1 MIRNLFGGAT
11 KCRTIDKLDIFG
23 DGSCKA
29 LYRLDGNANDE
40 SGNYHGTETAIT
52 YGGGVYERGA
62 VFNGTSSYINTGYT
76 FPYTAFSYSLWYK
89 YGSVNKMIISSISTN
104 PVKAGQFSLTQDSA
118 TQLDLEFVNNDSGTQ
133 TILLN
138 QTVPNMNDG
147 LFHHIVIAIES
158 GGFMKFYFDGSLINT
173 SSAVPAFVNSNTT
186 ALNLM
191 REPKNNYYKDGSLDQ
206 VRIFNRAITA
216 TEVATLHAECE
227 PTSIVDNINPFE
239 DGSLKALYKFDNDAT
254 DATGVHNGVATNVTY
269 ASGKF
274 GNCAV
279 FGGSSVNAK
288 VTVPYIFPSGGNAI
302 SIWAKVDSANQS
314 GGSLFGYATT
324 VRQSLLRNDYNL
336 LSAGAWM
343 HRLPSG
349 ERVCTNLDEWYHIVY
364 TSNGSEPLKLYV
376 NGVLR
381 TNLIVTNFNWT
392 TFAIDGLGFYVA
404 SSTENLTGKLDQ
416 LRIFNKALTPLE
428 VASLYN
434 ETTPMEEPMSVQV
447 DPFKD
452 GSGKALYRLE
462 GNALSESGN
471 YNLTALTNVVYESGR
486 FGRGVRATSD
496 TGTNLPTSYST
507 TNFTVSLW
515 VKENVQAS
523 KYLFNFKSGNQT
535 VYNQFY
541 LTNNVNTNRV
551 SVMVYNYLSNIQ
563 NTVTFGTNVYPTH
576 GINFA
581 GTPVAGKLSE
591 WYMVTA
597 TYDGATLKAY
607 ENGVLIGS
615 ANIGSGWSLTAGV
628 FSRLSQGTGE
638 SIDQIRVFNKALT
651 QSEVTALYNEI

>member
-52 YGGGVYERGA
+52 YGGGVYKRGA

-89 YGSVNKMIISSISTN
+89 YGSVNKMIISSVSTN

-118 TQLDLEFVNNDSGTQ
+118 TQLDLEFINNDSGTL
-133 TILLN
+133 TTLLN

-191 REPKNNYYKDGSLDQ
+191 REPRNNYYKDGSLDQ
-206 VRIFNRAITA
+206 VRIFNRAIT
-216 TEVATLHAECE
+216 TQEVAILYAECE

-239 DGSLKALYKFDNDAT
+239 DGSLKALYKFDGNAT

-279 FGGSSVNAK
+279 FGGSTVNAK
-288 VTVPYIFPSGGNAI
+288 ITIPYTFPSGGNSI

-314 GGSLFGYATT
+314 GGILFGYAVTA
-324 VRQSLLRNDYNL
+324 RQSLLRNDYNL

-392 TFAIDGLGFYVA
+392 TFAIDGLGFFA
-404 SSTENLTGKLDQ
+404 TSSTENLTGKLDQ
-416 LRIFNKALTPLE
+416 LRIFNKALTPIE
-428 VASLYN
+428 IASLYN
-434 ETTPMEEPMSVQV
+434 ETTPLEEPLYALV

-462 GNALSESGN
+462 GNTLDESGN
-471 YNLTALTNVVYESGR
+471 YNGTATNVTYGNGIEGRCGLFESGKIDC
-486 FGRGVRATSD
+486 GVGSK
-496 TGTNLPTSYST
+496 NLMPHNGNYSIA
-507 TNFTVSLW
+507 VW
-515 VKENVQAS
+515 VKRQTGKLNNIIVNRVDTTSGYYGDTLDWITDNKINFGISKAQSTLVRWNTDEINVTDDGQYHHIAITVDRS
-523 KYLFNFKSGNQT
+523 SSPKLYFDGVLQNWIVTQT
-535 VYNQFY
+535 MANSWD
-541 LTNNVNTNRV
+541 NNRNVNIGGYKDAWAYNGNYDQVRFFNRV
-551 SVMVYNYLSNIQ
+551 
-563 NTVTFGTNVYPTH
+563 
-576 GINFA
+576 
-581 GTPVAGKLSE
+581 
-591 WYMVTA
+591 
-597 TYDGATLKAY
+597 
-607 ENGVLIGS
+607 
-615 ANIGSGWSLTAGV
+615 
-628 FSRLSQGTGE
+628 
-638 SIDQIRVFNKALT
+638 LT

>member
-1 MIRNLFGGAT
+1 MIRNLFGGAA

-52 YGGGVYERGA
+52 YGGGVYERG
-62 VFNGTSSYINTGYT
+62 VVIQSSKIDLGVGSKNLMPYNGSYSISVWVKRETGKLDNQIVNKSNIVSGYYGDTLNWGTDNKIYLGISKAQSTLSYWNTG
-76 FPYTAFSYSLWYK
+76 AI
-89 YGSVNKMIISSISTN
+89 N
-104 PVKAGQFSLTQDSA
+104 A
-118 TQLDLEFVNNDSGTQ
+118 TD
-133 TILLN
+133 
-138 QTVPNMNDG
+138 DG
-147 LFHHIVIAIES
+147 VFHHIVAIIDRAS
-158 GGFMKFYFDGSLINT
+158 TAKLYFDGVLQT
-173 SSAVPAFVNSNTT
+173 WAVTQTMANSWDNNVNVSIGGLTDAWT
-186 ALNLM
+186 YQG
-191 REPKNNYYKDGSLDQ
+191 KYDQ
-206 VRIFNRAITA
+206 VRIFNRAITTQEA
-216 TEVATLHAECE
+216 TILYAECE

-239 DGSLKALYKFDNDAT
+239 DGSLKALYKFDNDVT
-254 DATGVHNGVATNVTY
+254 DATGVYNGVATNVTY

-279 FGGSSVNAK
+279 FGGSTVNAK
-288 VTVPYIFPSGGNAI
+288 VTSPYQFPSGGNAI

-314 GGSLFGYATT
+314 AACLFGYLAVT
-324 VRQSLLRNDYNL
+324 RQSFLRADYNL

-349 ERVCTNLDEWYHIVY
+349 EKICTNLDEWYHVVY

-392 TFAIDGLGFYVA
+392 TFAIDGLGFYLT

-452 GSGKALYRLE
+452 GSGKALYRLD
-462 GNALSESGN
+462 GNALDESGN
-471 YNLTALTNVVYESGR
+471 YNGTPTGLTYGLGR
-486 FGRGVRATSD
+486 FGRSGVFNGSSTRINTSFANFASTGVTVSMWVNIVAHKNYNYIMNFYENNSFIFASDSTGAITFGGAGTIISSAYTVGQWLHVVGTITAGGFATLYINGSSVGTTTSALWFSD
-496 TGTNLPTSYST
+496 TNK
-507 TNFTVSLW
+507 ND
-515 VKENVQAS
+515 
-523 KYLFNFKSGNQT
+523 
-535 VYNQFY
+535 
-541 LTNNVNTNRV
+541 
-551 SVMVYNYLSNIQ
+551 
-563 NTVTFGTNVYPTH
+563 TFGCGNPSL
-576 GINFA
+576 
-581 GTPVAGKLSE
+581 GTYSSYL
-591 WYMVTA
+591 
-597 TYDGATLKAY
+597 
-607 ENGVLIGS
+607 NG
-615 ANIGSGWSLTAGV
+615 SL
-628 FSRLSQGTGE
+628 
-638 SIDQIRVFNKALT
+638 DQVRIFNKALT

>member
-40 SGNYHGTETAIT
+40 SENYHGTETAIT

-133 TILLN
+133 TTLLN

-191 REPKNNYYKDGSLDQ
+191 REPRNNYYKDGSLDQ

-216 TEVATLHAECE
+216 TEVATLHAECD

-254 DATGVHNGVATNVTY
+254 DATGVYNGTATNVTY

-279 FGGSSVNAK
+279 FGGSTVNAK
-288 VTVPYIFPSGGNAI
+288 ITSPYIFPSGGNAI

-314 GGSLFGYATT
+314 GGILFGYAVTA
-324 VRQSLLRNDYNL
+324 RQSLLRNDYNL

-392 TFAIDGLGFYVA
+392 TFAIDGLGFFA
-404 SSTENLTGKLDQ
+404 TSSTENLTGKLDQ

-462 GNALSESGN
+462 GNALDESGN
-471 YNLTALTNVVYESGR
+471 YNGTATSLTYGLGR
-486 FGRGVRATSD
+486 FGRGGVFNGSSTRINTSFANFAS
-496 TGTNLPTSYST
+496 TGVTLSMWVNIT
-507 TNFTVSLW
+507 THKN
-515 VKENVQAS
+515 
-523 KYLFNFKSGNQT
+523 
-535 VYNQFY
+535 
-541 LTNNVNTNRV
+541 
-551 SVMVYNYLSNIQ
+551 YNYLATFYENNSINIYCDSI
-563 NTVTFGTNVYPTH
+563 GTISLGGSITSGAYT
-576 GINFA
+576 A
-581 GTPVAGKLSE
+581 GQWLHVVATITSGGL
-591 WYMVTA
+591 
-597 TYDGATLKAY
+597 ATLY
-607 ENGVLIGS
+607 VNGVSIGTFTS
-615 ANIGSGWSLTAGV
+615 TTWFSDTNKNDVIGCGNGALNTY
-628 FSRLSQGTGE
+628 SQYLNGL
-638 SIDQIRVFNKALT
+638 IDQFRVFNKALT

>member
-133 TILLN
+133 TTLLN

-191 REPKNNYYKDGSLDQ
+191 REPRNNYYKDGSLDQ

-216 TEVATLHAECE
+216 TEVAILYAECE

-239 DGSLKALYKFDNDAT
+239 DGSLKALYKFDGSAT

-314 GGSLFGYATT
+314 GGTLFGYAVTA
-324 VRQSLLRNDYNL
+324 RQSLLRNDYNL

-392 TFAIDGLGFYVA
+392 TFAIDGLGFFA
-404 SSTENLTGKLDQ
+404 TSSTENLTGKLDQ

-462 GNALSESGN
+462 GNALDESGN
-471 YNLTALTNVVYESGR
+471 YNGTVTSLTYGLGR
-486 FGRGVRATSD
+486 FGRGGVFNGSSTRINTSFANFAS
-496 TGTNLPTSYST
+496 TGVTLSMWVNIT
-507 TNFTVSLW
+507 THKN
-515 VKENVQAS
+515 
-523 KYLFNFKSGNQT
+523 
-535 VYNQFY
+535 
-541 LTNNVNTNRV
+541 
-551 SVMVYNYLSNIQ
+551 YNYLATFYENNSINIYCDSI
-563 NTVTFGTNVYPTH
+563 GTISLGGSITSGAYT
-576 GINFA
+576 A
-581 GTPVAGKLSE
+581 GQWLHVVATITSGGL
-591 WYMVTA
+591 
-597 TYDGATLKAY
+597 ATLYVNGVSIGTFTSTTWFSDTNKNDVIGC
-607 ENGVLIGS
+607 ENGAL
-615 ANIGSGWSLTAGV
+615 NTY
-628 FSRLSQGTGE
+628 SQYLNGL
-638 SIDQIRVFNKALT
+638 IDQFRVFNKALT

>member
-133 TILLN
+133 TTLLN

-191 REPKNNYYKDGSLDQ
+191 REPRNNYYKDGSLDQ

-216 TEVATLHAECE
+216 PEVATLYSECE

-279 FGGSSVNAK
+279 FNGSSSSILVNSLSYSSNSKATISCWIKKSVATNCEPIGFGDGSTAFGLALNTDTVSRVYWSNASSAWVSITGTK
-288 VTVPYIFPSGGNAI
+288 VINDGEWHHVCVVVEPNALLKLYTDGVLESSSAINGGNATTRTLI
-302 SIWAKVDSANQS
+302 IGS
-314 GGSLFGYATT
+314 GG
-324 VRQSLLRNDYNL
+324 
-336 LSAGAWM
+336 AGV
-343 HRLPSG
+343 L
-349 ERVCTNLDEWYHIVY
+349 
-364 TSNGSEPLKLYV
+364 NGS
-376 NGVLR
+376 
-381 TNLIVTNFNWT
+381 
-392 TFAIDGLGFYVA
+392 IDQV
-404 SSTENLTGKLDQ
+404 
-416 LRIFNKALTPLE
+416 RIFNKALTPME

-462 GNALSESGN
+462 GNALDESGN
-471 YNLTALTNVVYESGR
+471 YNGTLINAPTYANGR
-486 FGRGVRATSD
+486 FGRCLFFNGINQGVNISSLPDISVGTSSFAMSVWVKPINGGLEAAN
-496 TGTNLPTSYST
+496 GTYSYIVGLGNTALTLGLNTNSSSLLAGALAITQIYPSSDYGTALAIISDNQWHHVVVSSNGTTLTMYVNGSNVGTQTKRST
-507 TNFTVSLW
+507 TANSLDTIGH
-515 VKENVQAS
+515 N
-523 KYLFNFKSGNQT
+523 
-535 VYNQFY
+535 
-541 LTNNVNTNRV
+541 
-551 SVMVYNYLSNIQ
+551 
-563 NTVTFGTNVYPTH
+563 
-576 GINFA
+576 
-581 GTPVAGKLSE
+581 
-591 WYMVTA
+591 
-597 TYDGATLKAY
+597 DGAGGY
-607 ENGVLIGS
+607 SMNG
-615 ANIGSGWSLTAGV
+615 
-628 FSRLSQGTGE
+628 
-638 SIDQIRVFNKALT
+638 SIDQLRIFNRALT

>member
-133 TILLN
+133 TTLLN

-191 REPKNNYYKDGSLDQ
+191 REPRNNYYKDGSLDQ

-216 TEVATLHAECE
+216 TEVAILYAECE

-239 DGSLKALYKFDNDAT
+239 DGSLKALYKFDGSAT

-314 GGSLFGYATT
+314 GGTLFGYAVTA
-324 VRQSLLRNDYNL
+324 RQSLLRNDYNL

-392 TFAIDGLGFYVA
+392 TFAIDGLGFFVT

-462 GNALSESGN
+462 GNALDESGN
-471 YNLTALTNVVYESGR
+471 YNGTVTSLTYGLGR
-486 FGRGVRATSD
+486 FGRGGVFNGSSTRINTSFANFAS
-496 TGTNLPTSYST
+496 TGVTLSMWVNIT
-507 TNFTVSLW
+507 THKN
-515 VKENVQAS
+515 
-523 KYLFNFKSGNQT
+523 
-535 VYNQFY
+535 
-541 LTNNVNTNRV
+541 
-551 SVMVYNYLSNIQ
+551 YNYLATFYENNSINIYCDSI
-563 NTVTFGTNVYPTH
+563 GTISLGGSITSGAYT
-576 GINFA
+576 A
-581 GTPVAGKLSE
+581 GQWLHVVATITSGGL
-591 WYMVTA
+591 
-597 TYDGATLKAY
+597 ATLYVNGVSIGTFTSTTWFSDTNKNDVIGC
-607 ENGVLIGS
+607 ENGAL
-615 ANIGSGWSLTAGV
+615 NTY
-628 FSRLSQGTGE
+628 SQYLNGL
-638 SIDQIRVFNKALT
+638 IDQFRVFNKALT

>member
-40 SGNYHGTETAIT
+40 SGNYHGTETNVT
-52 YGGGVYERGA
+52 YGGGAYERGA
-62 VFNGTSSYINTGYT
+62 VFNGSSSYINTGYT
-76 FPYTAFSYSLWYK
+76 FPYTAFSYSLHYK
-89 YGSVNKMIISSISTN
+89 YGSVNRMILSSVSTN
-104 PVKAGQFSLTQDSA
+104 PALAGQFDIVQVSATSLTV
-118 TQLDLEFVNNDSGTQ
+118 EFINNNSGTQ
-133 TILLN
+133 NALTN

-147 LFHHIVIAIES
+147 LFHHIVVTCES

-173 SSAVPAFVNSNTT
+173 SSAVPAFVNSNTQS
-186 ALNLM
+186 LNFM
-191 REPKNNYYKDGSLDQ
+191 RDPRNNYYKDGSLDQ

-216 TEVATLHAECE
+216 QEVATLYAECE
-227 PTSIVDNINPFE
+227 PMSIVDNINPFE
-239 DGSLKALYKFDNDAT
+239 DGSLKALYQFEGNAT

-279 FGGSSVNAK
+279 FGGSTVNAK
-288 VTVPYIFPSGGNAI
+288 ITSPYQFPSGGNAI

-314 GGSLFGYATT
+314 GGTLFGYAVT

-392 TFAIDGLGFYVA
+392 TFAIDGLGFYLA

-462 GNALSESGN
+462 GNALDESGN
-471 YNLTALTNVVYESGR
+471 YNGTPTSVTYGSGR
-486 FGRGVRATSD
+486 FGRCAVFNGSTSQI
-496 TGTNLPTSYST
+496 TSSYSSSS
-507 TNFTVSLW
+507 NSVQSFSFWFKANASSFSSLLGCSD
-515 VKENVQAS
+515 NSTYGGIIVQW
-523 KYLFNFKSGNQT
+523 YLNKLQILTSNSSGNAWNSLVT
-535 VYNQFY
+535 TSTLAINTWHHAVVVLTGSAISVY
-541 LTNNVNTNRV
+541 
-551 SVMVYNYLSNIQ
+551 I
-563 NTVTFGTNVYPTH
+563 
-576 GINFA
+576 
-581 GTPVAGKLSE
+581 
-591 WYMVTA
+591 
-597 TYDGATLKAY
+597 
-607 ENGVLIGS
+607 NGVLDGS
-615 ANIGSGWSLTAGV
+615 ISSLSASASLRSMWVGYGGAGSCFNG
-628 FSRLSQGTGE
+628 
-638 SIDQIRVFNKALT
+638 SIDEVRIFNRALT
-651 QSEVTALYNEI
+651 QPEVTALYNEI

>member
-133 TILLN
+133 TTLLN

-158 GGFMKFYFDGSLINT
+158 GGFMKFYFDGALINT

-191 REPKNNYYKDGSLDQ
+191 REPRNNYYKDGSLDQ

-216 TEVATLHAECE
+216 QEVATLYAECE

-239 DGSLKALYKFDNDAT
+239 DGSLKALYKFDGDAT
-254 DATGVHNGVATNVTY
+254 DATGVYDGTATNVTY

-279 FGGSSVNAK
+279 FNGSSSKIV
-288 VTVPYIFPSGGNAI
+288 VPVSFWNLPLGRSVSFWLKAPDVPSFVPISGTTSYSGYIQRITANNLTLF
-302 SIWAKVDSANQS
+302 SATDASLGVLTGVLDNTWHFITIVETLTAS
-314 GGSLFGYATT
+314 YGYKDGVLIFTSSADAVSATTTMNIGCYSSGSLWF
-324 VRQSLLRNDYNL
+324 
-336 LSAGAWM
+336 
-343 HRLPSG
+343 
-349 ERVCTNLDEWYHIVY
+349 
-364 TSNGSEPLKLYV
+364 NGS
-376 NGVLR
+376 
-381 TNLIVTNFNWT
+381 
-392 TFAIDGLGFYVA
+392 IDQV
-404 SSTENLTGKLDQ
+404 
-416 LRIFNKALTPLE
+416 RIFNKALTPLE

-462 GNALSESGN
+462 GNALDESGN
-471 YNLTALTNVVYESGR
+471 YNGTATSVTYWSGR
-486 FGRGVRATSD
+486 FGRCAVFNGSSSSIVPTTFKLNESGGVYTVSVWLKTTQASAPVLRQGISGDVSYEFGLDWTTGYPCVGSYIVGSDNVVRCDIAVNDGNWHHIVYVFIQGSAPVFYVDGVLRTNVTIYGNGTMITNATSA
-496 TGTNLPTSYST
+496 TSISIGGSSYAY
-507 TNFTVSLW
+507 
-515 VKENVQAS
+515 AS
-523 KYLFNFKSGNQT
+523 
-535 VYNQFY
+535 
-541 LTNNVNTNRV
+541 
-551 SVMVYNYLSNIQ
+551 
-563 NTVTFGTNVYPTH
+563 
-576 GINFA
+576 
-581 GTPVAGKLSE
+581 
-591 WYMVTA
+591 A
-597 TYDGATLKAY
+597 TYL
-607 ENGVLIGS
+607 NG
-615 ANIGSGWSLTAGV
+615 SL
-628 FSRLSQGTGE
+628 
-638 SIDQIRVFNKALT
+638 DQVRIFDKALT
-651 QSEVTALYNEI
+651 QPEVTALYNEI